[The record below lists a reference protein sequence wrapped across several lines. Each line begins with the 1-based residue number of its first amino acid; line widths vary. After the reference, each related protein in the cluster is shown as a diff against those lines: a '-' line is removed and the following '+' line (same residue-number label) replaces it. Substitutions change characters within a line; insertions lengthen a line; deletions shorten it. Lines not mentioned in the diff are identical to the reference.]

1 MFWPIFSVSL
11 AITIGSG
18 AFLGA
23 ALGLTGLLLLHFV
36 AGGATSLAMDA
47 VWNTATD
54 FTVSAI
60 PLFILMGD
68 VLQASGISSR
78 IYSSLAPLFSKIP
91 GGLLHTNIA
100 VCTVFGAVCG
110 TSMTTAAAVGSVA
123 YPELTGRGY
132 DKSMVAGS
140 LAGGGTLG
148 LLIPPSVSL
157 LLFGVLTETS
167 IGRLFLAGILP
178 GLAMAIGFMVYIF
191 MHCKI
196 RSDLVPVETESASWG
211 VILLNVLKV
220 WPLAFLIVAVMGSIL
235 MGFATP
241 TEAAAVGAFASI
253 IMGFLWG
260 DLKWITLW
268 QTFKN
273 TVQTWGALGFV
284 FIGAL
289 ILGQAVA
296 ILGVPQSLLEIIQQ
310 SEMAGWQI
318 VLVIAVMYVVL
329 GAFFD
334 GLSMM
339 IMTLGIVFP
348 LLTGFGF
355 DPVWIGVFLTLMIEI
370 GMITPPVGL
379 NLFVLMAV
387 INREVTMNKMARASI
402 PYWLILLGGVALL
415 LLVPQ
420 ITQILP
426 DLLM

>member
-1 MFWPIFSVSL
+1 M
-11 AITIGSG
+11 
-18 AFLGA
+18 
-23 ALGLTGLLLLHFV
+23 
-36 AGGATSLAMDA
+36 
-47 VWNTATD
+47 
-54 FTVSAI
+54 
-60 PLFILMGD
+60 
-68 VLQASGISSR
+68 
-78 IYSSLAPLFSKIP
+78 
-91 GGLLHTNIA
+91 
-100 VCTVFGAVCG
+100 
-110 TSMTTAAAVGSVA
+110 
-123 YPELTGRGY
+123 
-132 DKSMVAGS
+132 
-140 LAGGGTLG
+140 
-148 LLIPPSVSL
+148 
-157 LLFGVLTETS
+157 
-167 IGRLFLAGILP
+167 
-178 GLAMAIGFMVYIF
+178 
-191 MHCKI
+191 
-196 RSDLVPVETESASWG
+196 
-211 VILLNVLKV
+211 ILLNVLKV

-296 ILGVPQSLLEIIQQ
+296 ILGVPQSLLVIIQQ

-387 INREVTMNKMARASI
+387 INREITMNKMARASI

>member
-23 ALGLTGLLLLHFV
+23 ALGLTGLLLLHFA

-157 LLFGVLTETS
+157 LLFGALTETS

-191 MHCKI
+191 MRCKI

-387 INREVTMNKMARASI
+387 INREVSMNKMARASI

>member
-23 ALGLTGLLLLHFV
+23 ALGLTGLLLLHFA

-387 INREVTMNKMARASI
+387 INREVSMNEMARASI

>member
-23 ALGLTGLLLLHFV
+23 ALGLTGLLLLHFA

-196 RSDLVPVETESASWG
+196 RSDLVPVETESVSWG

-387 INREVTMNKMARASI
+387 INREVSMNKMARASI

>member
-23 ALGLTGLLLLHFV
+23 ALGLTGLLLLHFA

>member
-23 ALGLTGLLLLHFV
+23 ALGLTGLLLLHFA

-196 RSDLVPVETESASWG
+196 RSDLVPVETESVSWG

-387 INREVTMNKMARASI
+387 INREVSMNEMARASI

>member
-23 ALGLTGLLLLHFV
+23 ALGLTGLLLLHFA

-78 IYSSLAPLFSKIP
+78 IYSSLAPLFSKMP

>member
-23 ALGLTGLLLLHFV
+23 ALGLTGLLLLHFA

-196 RSDLVPVETESASWG
+196 RSDLVPVETESVSWG

>member
-23 ALGLTGLLLLHFV
+23 ALGLTGLLLLHFA

-178 GLAMAIGFMVYIF
+178 GLVMAIGFMVYIF

-196 RSDLVPVETESASWG
+196 RSDLVPVETESVSWG

-387 INREVTMNKMARASI
+387 INREVSMNKMARASI

>member
-23 ALGLTGLLLLHFV
+23 ALGLTGLLLLHFA

-196 RSDLVPVETESASWG
+196 RSDLVPVETESVSWG

-387 INREVTMNKMARASI
+387 INREITMNKMARASI

>member
-23 ALGLTGLLLLHFV
+23 ALGLTGLLLLHFA

-60 PLFILMGD
+60 PLFIIMGD
-68 VLQASGISSR
+68 VLKAGGISSR
-78 IYSSLAPLFSKIP
+78 IYRSLSPLFSKIP

-157 LLFGVLTETS
+157 LLFGALTETS

-191 MHCKI
+191 IHCKI
-196 RSDLVPVETESASWG
+196 RSDLVPVETESVSWG

-387 INREVTMNKMARASI
+387 INREVSMNKMARASI

>member
-1 MFWPIFSVSL
+1 
-11 AITIGSG
+11 
-18 AFLGA
+18 
-23 ALGLTGLLLLHFV
+23 
-36 AGGATSLAMDA
+36 
-47 VWNTATD
+47 
-54 FTVSAI
+54 
-60 PLFILMGD
+60 
-68 VLQASGISSR
+68 
-78 IYSSLAPLFSKIP
+78 
-91 GGLLHTNIA
+91 

-196 RSDLVPVETESASWG
+196 RSDLVPVETESVSWG

>member
-47 VWNTATD
+47 VWITATD

-296 ILGVPQSLLEIIQQ
+296 ILGVPQSLLVIIQQ

>member
-23 ALGLTGLLLLHFV
+23 ALGLTGLLLLHFA

-196 RSDLVPVETESASWG
+196 RSDLVPVETESASG
-211 VILLNVLKV
+211 V
-220 WPLAFLIVAVMGSIL
+220 
-235 MGFATP
+235 
-241 TEAAAVGAFASI
+241 
-253 IMGFLWG
+253 
-260 DLKWITLW
+260 
-268 QTFKN
+268 
-273 TVQTWGALGFV
+273 
-284 FIGAL
+284 
-289 ILGQAVA
+289 
-296 ILGVPQSLLEIIQQ
+296 
-310 SEMAGWQI
+310 
-318 VLVIAVMYVVL
+318 
-329 GAFFD
+329 
-334 GLSMM
+334 
-339 IMTLGIVFP
+339 
-348 LLTGFGF
+348 
-355 DPVWIGVFLTLMIEI
+355 
-370 GMITPPVGL
+370 
-379 NLFVLMAV
+379 
-387 INREVTMNKMARASI
+387 
-402 PYWLILLGGVALL
+402 
-415 LLVPQ
+415 
-420 ITQILP
+420 
-426 DLLM
+426 

>member
-23 ALGLTGLLLLHFV
+23 ALGLTGLLLLHFA

-78 IYSSLAPLFSKIP
+78 IYSSLAPLFSKMP

-178 GLAMAIGFMVYIF
+178 GLVMAIGFMVYIF

-196 RSDLVPVETESASWG
+196 RSDLVPVETESVSWG

-387 INREVTMNKMARASI
+387 INREVSMNKMARASI

>member
-47 VWNTATD
+47 VWNTVTD

-268 QTFKN
+268 QTVKN
-273 TVQTWGALGFV
+273 TAQTWGALGFV

>member
-23 ALGLTGLLLLHFV
+23 ALGLTGLLLLHFA

-78 IYSSLAPLFSKIP
+78 IYSSLAPLFSKMP

-196 RSDLVPVETESASWG
+196 RSDLVPVETESVSWG

-387 INREVTMNKMARASI
+387 INREVSMNEMARASI

>member
-23 ALGLTGLLLLHFV
+23 ALGLTGLLLLHFA

-78 IYSSLAPLFSKIP
+78 IYSSLAPLFSKMP

-178 GLAMAIGFMVYIF
+178 GLVMAIGFMVYIF

-196 RSDLVPVETESASWG
+196 RSDLVPVETESVSWG

>member
-23 ALGLTGLLLLHFV
+23 ALGLTGLLLLHFA

-178 GLAMAIGFMVYIF
+178 GLVMAIGFMVYIF

-196 RSDLVPVETESASWG
+196 RSDLVPVETESVSWG